1 MNTLTTSKL
10 IVPILTSGQWM
21 RLESEDGCPVGLI
34 IRRRF
39 MAELVLPGSLVG
51 GPIDAR
57 DYVQLIP
64 LGPVRFTYPEQVLVW
79 KQALRQRLQGLS
91 WHSHL
96 LQEPKACRR
105 AAHLWKVLQSH
116 FAPDILRSL
125 DDQVLAQIAGVL
137 PSTFH
142 AVRQPVL
149 GRDPEWAT
157 SDSFHLPA
165 SPVRDPVQT

>member
-64 LGPVRFTYPEQVLVW
+64 
-79 KQALRQRLQGLS
+79 
-91 WHSHL
+91 
-96 LQEPKACRR
+96 
-105 AAHLWKVLQSH
+105 
-116 FAPDILRSL
+116 
-125 DDQVLAQIAGVL
+125 
-137 PSTFH
+137 
-142 AVRQPVL
+142 
-149 GRDPEWAT
+149 
-157 SDSFHLPA
+157 
-165 SPVRDPVQT
+165 

>member
-1 MNTLTTSKL
+1 MNTLVNKAP

-21 RLESEDGCPVGLI
+21 RLESEDGRPVGLI

-64 LGPVRFTYPEQVLVW
+64 LGPVRFTYPNQVSVW

-91 WHSHL
+91 WHGHL

-105 AAHLWKVLQSH
+105 AAHLWQVLQSH
-116 FAPDILRSL
+116 FAPELLKSL
-125 DDQVLAQIAGVL
+125 DDEVLAQIAGVL

-142 AVRQPVL
+142 AIRYPIAA
-149 GRDPEWAT
+149 RDPLV
-157 SDSFHLPA
+157 HA
-165 SPVRDPVQT
+165 SLQRQAS